1 MTREISEHAE
11 ALDALAPGPDAEITW
26 LLHRAA
32 QRMHAVTEAEAA
44 VHGLGLREYIVLSA
58 LHKTPGLTQIE
69 LGRALGLDKT
79 TLMSQLDRLEGAG
92 LVERRPDP
100 RDRRARIPVIT
111 DEGERLRGLT
121 AASADAAE
129 RDALGAFTDDD
140 VARLRRM
147 LFAIVGDA
155 IDRGSCL

>member
-1 MTREISEHAE
+1 MTDQEVAQVG
-11 ALDALAPGPDAEITW
+11 DAFAPGPDAEITW

-32 QRMHAVTEAEAA
+32 QRLHAVTESEAA
-44 VHGLGLREYIVLSA
+44 VNGLGLREYIVLSA

-79 TLMSQLDRLEGAG
+79 TLMSQLDRLERSG
-92 LVERRPDP
+92 LVERQPDP

-111 DEGERLRGLT
+111 GEGERLRGLT
-121 AASADAAE
+121 AASAETAE
-129 RDALGAFTDDD
+129 REALSAFTDDD

-147 LFAIVGDA
+147 LFAIIGET
-155 IDRGSCL
+155 IDKGSCL